1 MPKVNIKR
9 LLFLTVGLS
18 FPMVFGI
25 RLLDHS
31 LVNRLLQRSDLGSY
45 NSYFRLFNEFKE
57 PQQTDHNFKS
67 GESTQVPVLQRDPF
81 VRPGAYSPTN
91 SPSSQKSILNQS
103 DLELNSDLELKGILW
118 HNKFP
123 SAVISGEVVQ
133 VGNMLGRFRVKRILK
148 KQVIL
153 FSPNGE
159 IVLHLPEDESG

>member
-18 FPMVFGI
+18 FLMVFGI

-31 LVNRLLQRSDLGSY
+31 LVNRLLQRSDLGNY
-45 NSYFRLFNEFKE
+45 NSYFRLFNELKE
-57 PQQTDHNFKS
+57 PQQTQTNHNFKS
-67 GESTQVPVLQRDPF
+67 GESTQAPVLERDPF
-81 VRPGAYSPTN
+81 VRPGAHSSTN
-91 SPSSQKSILNQS
+91 SLSGREKSFNQG
-103 DLELNSDLELKGILW
+103 DLELRGILW

-153 FSPNGE
+153 FSENGK

>member
-18 FPMVFGI
+18 FLMVFGI

-45 NSYFRLFNEFKE
+45 NSYFSLFNELKE
-57 PQQTDHNFKS
+57 PQQTKHNFKS
-67 GESTQVPVLQRDPF
+67 GESTQVPVLERDPF
-81 VRPGAYSPTN
+81 VRPGAQSSTN
-91 SPSSQKSILNQS
+91 SLSSQKNILIQ
-103 DLELNSDLELKGILW
+103 SDLELKGILW

>member
-18 FPMVFGI
+18 FLMVFGI

-45 NSYFRLFNEFKE
+45 NSYFSLFNELKE
-57 PQQTDHNFKS
+57 PQQTNHNFKS
-67 GESTQVPVLQRDPF
+67 GESTQAPVLERDPF
-81 VRPGAYSPTN
+81 VRPGAHSSTN
-91 SPSSQKSILNQS
+91 SPSSQKSIFNQS
-103 DLELNSDLELKGILW
+103 DLELKSDLELRGILW

-133 VGNMLGRFRVKRILK
+133 VGNKLGRFRVKRILK

-153 FSPNGE
+153 FSPNGK